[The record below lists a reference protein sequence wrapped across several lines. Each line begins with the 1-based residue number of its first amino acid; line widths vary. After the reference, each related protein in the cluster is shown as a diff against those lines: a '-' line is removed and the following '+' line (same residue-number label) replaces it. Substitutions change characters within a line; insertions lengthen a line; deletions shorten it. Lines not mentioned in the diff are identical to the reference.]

1 MKKYIFFVLSFA
13 FAFSSQAQDKI
24 LTLENVLN
32 IAKEQSPAAQIAK
45 HSFRA
50 SYWQYRFYKAEQL
63 PTLDFD
69 GVIPNIQNR
78 ISQETTAGVSYYAKQ
93 NSILYRGGLS
103 LNQAIPWTG
112 GNVFVSSGL
121 EHTINYLTDT
131 TTRQYLSTPINIG
144 LNQPLFQFNQ
154 YKWDRKIE
162 PIKYEVAKKKYL
174 EAVEGVSIDAITYFF
189 RLLTAQVDYKIAE
202 INVMN
207 YDTLYKVAKGRYNL
221 GRIGEDEVLQM
232 ELSLLKSQAAMEKN
246 AMDLE
251 DAMFRLKSF
260 LRMKDDSRLNLVIP
274 SPSFFEK
281 VDREMA
287 LEKALKN
294 SSTILEFERRLLEAQ
309 SGVSAAKAYGFNANL
324 SLIFGING
332 SSTVFDQV
340 YQDPLQQ
347 QQLSLGL
354 HIPILDWGRRK
365 GQVRIAQS
373 NEELAKTSVE
383 QERVDFSQS
392 IFLEVGEFNIQQNQ
406 LIIAA
411 KSDTIAQKSF
421 VVSKNRYLIGKIG
434 VTDLN
439 IAQKE
444 TDQAKV
450 GYIGALRTYWYNYFR
465 LRRSTLFDFQSG
477 IDLDVSYEDIYE
489 D

>member
-1 MKKYIFFVLSFA
+1 MASINPC
-13 FAFSSQAQDKI
+13 FS
-24 LTLENVLN
+24 L
-32 IAKEQSPAAQIAK
+32 
-45 HSFRA
+45 
-50 SYWQYRFYKAEQL
+50 
-63 PTLDFD
+63 
-69 GVIPNIQNR
+69 
-78 ISQETTAGVSYYAKQ
+78 IS
-93 NSILYRGGLS
+93 
-103 LNQAIPWTG
+103 
-112 GNVFVSSGL
+112 
-121 EHTINYLTDT
+121 ING
-131 TTRQYLSTPINIG
+131 IG
-144 LNQPLFQFNQ
+144 
-154 YKWDRKIE
+154 KIE

-260 LRMKDDSRLNLVIP
+260 LRMKDDSRLSLIIP
-274 SPSFFEK
+274 SPNFFEK
-281 VDREMA
+281 VDRELA

-332 SSTVFDQV
+332 SSAVFNQV
-340 YQDPLQQ
+340 YEDPLQQ

-465 LRRSTLFDFQSG
+465 LRRSTLYDFQSG
-477 IDLDVSYEDIYE
+477 GDLDVSYEDIYE